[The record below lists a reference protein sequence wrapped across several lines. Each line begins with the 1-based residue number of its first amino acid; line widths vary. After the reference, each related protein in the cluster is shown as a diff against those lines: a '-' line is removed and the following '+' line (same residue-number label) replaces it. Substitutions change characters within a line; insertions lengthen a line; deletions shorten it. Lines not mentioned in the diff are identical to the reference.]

1 MNDKRYETYTEMYY
15 KKFYKYLDEFLT
27 NDEVPFEAFA
37 KMVVKYKDDRDR
49 VLSDIT
55 GIFCYIGLP
64 SSDWDVVVRMHQ
76 LMIPLEVFITFIGG
90 LNSTFV
96 MFVV

>member
-15 KKFYKYLDEFLT
+15 KKFSKYLNEFLT
-27 NDEVPFEAFA
+27 NDELSSDEVPFEAFA

-49 VLSDIT
+49 FIPDLT
-55 GIFCYIGLP
+55 
-64 SSDWDVVVRMHQ
+64 DVYRWTVQMDQ
-76 LMIPLEVFITFIGG
+76 LMIPFEVFITFIGG

>member
-15 KKFYKYLDEFLT
+15 KKFSKYLNEFLT
-27 NDEVPFEAFA
+27 NDELSSDEVPFEAFA

-49 VLSDIT
+49 FIPDLT
-55 GIFCYIGLP
+55 
-64 SSDWDVVVRMHQ
+64 DVYRWTVQMDQ